1 MLTSF
6 TAIDHNKLKQIDE
19 NADRLSGEPRTRI
32 RFSLLPHRIAA
43 RNAR

>member
-6 TAIDHNKLKQIDE
+6 TAIDHAKLQKLDD

>member
-6 TAIDHNKLKQIDE
+6 TALDHTKLQKIDE
-19 NADRLSGEPRTRI
+19 SADRLSGEPRTRI